1 MASDETPP
9 DVGAAGSQL
18 TIELDERGTRCPQP
32 IIALGKAALG
42 KAAHAT
48 SGEVRIVLLADDP
61 AAIVDVPAWCRMTS
75 ARLLNISDLPDGS
88 GTRFEVLV
96 TPGA

>member
-32 IIALGKAALG
+32 IIALG

-75 ARLLNISDLPDGS
+75 ARLLNTSDLPDGS

-96 TPGA
+96 TRGS